1 MDFIWN
7 WPIFYEFW
15 IVVEYDWM
23 FAYIIFQ
30 LTMFFVVMSV
40 FILTLIL
47 HFQFSYVF
55 LPCVKLLKTVKIAD
69 VEKSWHS
76 ETSVL
81 ALAWFCLIFFLLS
94 CWTYSRL
101 KQLITNLNA
110 LCLKVRWN
118 RGSKTLQ
125 VPNFIIHEC
134 DFRQFR
140 VVTTYWQS
148 SIKIG
153 KMIWRD
159 WVIFFSKSVRAPA
172 KTTVKIM

>member
-1 MDFIWN
+1 
-7 WPIFYEFW
+7 
-15 IVVEYDWM
+15 M
-23 FAYIIFQ
+23 FPYTIFQ
-30 LTMFFVVMSV
+30 WTMLCFFAGMSV
-40 FILTLIL
+40 IILTLIL
-47 HFQFSYVF
+47 HFQFCYVF

-125 VPNFIIHEC
+125 LPNFIIHEC

-159 WVIFFSKSVRAPA
+159 WVIFFTKSVRAPA
-172 KTTVKIM
+172 KTTWKYVENSVTWTDEMLLFFVDKR